1 MKYTKVSI
9 APCNEMYYIWNSE
22 KTLFVVAGDTTEN
35 AFYLTKKYYK
45 DNIHPSIEEWRLLT
59 LPLGIGN
66 APQAVV
72 DYFVSNIIKNL
83 KKRDIH
89 ISIDIFDYKNNK
101 NIQILNDVLY
111 CINENCDE
119 YMIEFNESLDKE
131 FSSINMYAVEGTW
144 KSEFTKKKA
153 DKKLRNLFGVLV
165 FLKLA
170 LLSQIAIK

>member
-111 CINENCDE
+111 CIN
-119 YMIEFNESLDKE
+119 
-131 FSSINMYAVEGTW
+131 
-144 KSEFTKKKA
+144 
-153 DKKLRNLFGVLV
+153 
-165 FLKLA
+165 
-170 LLSQIAIK
+170 